1 MISKAE
7 EEEEHTV
14 EEKTSIKSRTSTS
27 STSSETIYTIPSA
40 TAAVH
45 FQESNSFSTSKMSFI
60 IKKCKLSIEHGE
72 DNEGF
77 YFTTEEA
84 KTDNTRMKFRF
95 GVVNV
100 PMHDPADQREG
111 RYACAIALDQKK
123 LFLMIPKVRQHDL
136 NTNALFKNDDSDA
149 DGHAGLATRM
159 KGGNLCNRVKIYEVD
174 TSELGLILNKFKKDS
189 ESYDARSTPTMIEWA
204 GEKRILLEKE
214 DKVVLLRFYHPST
227 HGCNANYTEV
237 PEFTL
242 KYRFVITNS
251 KKKLCVDS
259 GATDDSTAALA

>member
-14 EEKTSIKSRTSTS
+14 EEKTSIKSRTLTS
-27 STSSETIYTIPSA
+27 LTSSETIYTIPSA

-84 KTDNTRMKFRF
+84 KTDDARMKFRF

-100 PMHDPADQREG
+100 PMHDPADQ
-111 RYACAIALDQKK
+111 
-123 LFLMIPKVRQHDL
+123 
-136 NTNALFKNDDSDA
+136 
-149 DGHAGLATRM
+149 
-159 KGGNLCNRVKIYEVD
+159 
-174 TSELGLILNKFKKDS
+174 
-189 ESYDARSTPTMIEWA
+189 
-204 GEKRILLEKE
+204 
-214 DKVVLLRFYHPST
+214 
-227 HGCNANYTEV
+227 
-237 PEFTL
+237 
-242 KYRFVITNS
+242 
-251 KKKLCVDS
+251 
-259 GATDDSTAALA
+259 